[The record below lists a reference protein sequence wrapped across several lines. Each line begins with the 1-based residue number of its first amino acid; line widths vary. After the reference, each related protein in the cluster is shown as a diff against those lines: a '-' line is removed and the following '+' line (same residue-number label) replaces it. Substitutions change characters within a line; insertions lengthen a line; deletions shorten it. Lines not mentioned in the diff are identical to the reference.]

1 MAACCSVSNWRP
13 APGSDTSIIQNRE
26 DDPVTKTTYS
36 STNPM
41 FAAAGGGTI
50 YDKFQ
55 YSSAVKAGGLVFVA
69 GQIGLNPDG
78 SIPEQPTQQFV
89 NAFERLK
96 LVLEET
102 GCQMGDLVE
111 LVSYHVGLGAHLAE
125 FAKVKSQYVPA
136 PFPTWTILDIAGLA
150 RPGLIIEI
158 KAVAAAR
165 S

>member
-1 MAACCSVSNWRP
+1 M
-13 APGSDTSIIQNRE
+13 
-26 DDPVTKTTYS
+26 TKTTYAS
-36 STNPM
+36 KNPI
-41 FAAAGGGTI
+41 FAVASGGTI
-50 YDKFQ
+50 FGKFQ

-78 SIPEQPTQQFV
+78 SMPEKPEQQFV

-96 LVLEET
+96 LVLEEA

-111 LVSYHVGLGAHLAE
+111 LVSYHVGLNTDNHLAD
-125 FAKVKSQYVPA
+125 FMKVKEQYVPA

-158 KAVAAAR
+158 KAVAAAKN
-165 S
+165 

>member
-1 MAACCSVSNWRP
+1 M
-13 APGSDTSIIQNRE
+13 
-26 DDPVTKTTYS
+26 TKTAYS
-36 STNPM
+36 SKNPI

-50 YDKFQ
+50 FEKFQ

-78 SIPEQPTQQFV
+78 SMPEKPEQQFI

-96 LVLEET
+96 LVLQEA
-102 GCQMGDLVE
+102 GCEMSDLVE

-125 FAKVKSQYVPA
+125 FAKIKTQYVPE